1 MKGLERGEPL
11 STFAKPPEPREQ
23 VTADDFMVA
32 LDNFLMAV
40 PATSVAPY
48 QAKERAR
55 DELYRC
61 VEAIF
66 ARLDG

>member
-1 MKGLERGEPL
+1 MKGFERGEPL

-23 VTADDFMVA
+23 VTADDFMFA
-32 LDNFLMAV
+32 LGKF
-40 PATSVAPY
+40 T
-48 QAKERAR
+48 
-55 DELYRC
+55 DEDTAETRREMRRC